1 MKCTKLPPKRINLCI
16 DKGLV
21 LMKDYEYYEKKADN
35 SLKMLSELER
45 FEIFNLESAE
55 KYDNAQNIDFI
66 IDENGYIKYM
76 IVGVNGSKFSFL
88 SSREYVEIPWDCVTK
103 VGANVIVISADET
116 KIRRARA

>member
-16 DKGLV
+16 DKGVV

-116 KIRRARA
+116 RIRRARA

>member
-1 MKCTKLPPKRINLCI
+1 MTCNKLAPKRINLCI
-16 DKGLV
+16 DKGVV